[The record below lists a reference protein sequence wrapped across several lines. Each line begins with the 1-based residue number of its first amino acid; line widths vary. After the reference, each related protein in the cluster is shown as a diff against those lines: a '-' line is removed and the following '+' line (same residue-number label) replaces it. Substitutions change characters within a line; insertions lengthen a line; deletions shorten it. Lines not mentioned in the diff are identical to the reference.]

1 MINQSNVLYIDLE
14 RKSFYIRDRSELFNK
29 WLGGIGVAL
38 QLYKEEAVKSANPFD
53 PGNVIIFAI
62 GPLTS
67 LYPLASKVVAVFKS
81 PLTGNYGES
90 HAGGRSATAI
100 RSAGYGAIVI
110 KGVSDRPIYLVI
122 SEKGVQFKDA
132 ATIWG
137 MRSTFTVGRVLRE
150 ASPGAGLRTIM
161 RIGRAGENLVRYA
174 CVVSETYRHFGRMGL
189 GAVFGS
195 KKLKALIIYGKS
207 SIRLPKIKIYRDTYD
222 EAYKL
227 AVKSGLMKKYHELG
241 TPMNVLPINALG
253 ALPTRNLSEAKFE
266 WAEQI
271 SGENLAAKK
280 LGRRVAC
287 SHCPVACI
295 HLATIRET
303 YPDEPYFYK
312 TTFVSYDYELLYS
325 LGSMLGISD
334 INGLLKLIDEV
345 ELEGLDAISTG
356 VVLAWATEAYK
367 KGIVKLN
374 DLLVD
379 LDWGKANSYR
389 EAVNLIVDQ
398 PNEFYKNLAMGVDHA
413 SKIYGGQEFALSFG
427 GNEMPGYHTG
437 PAAYIGYL
445 IGSRHSHLDAAGYS
459 IDQKM
464 RNLSPSEIV
473 DKLIEEESWRQILS
487 SLVVC
492 YFARGIYE
500 PSMVKKTLSTL
511 GYELDEEELKELGK
525 RIYEEKQA
533 LKASQG
539 FKPNE
544 LRIPERIFEVPTF
557 HGLIDKNYIRMALEY
572 YSQIFNMITKKN
584 STFK

>member
-1 MINQSNVLYIDLE
+1 MINQSNVLYIDLG
-14 RKSFYIRDRSELFNK
+14 RKSFYVKNRSDLFDK
-29 WLGGIGVAL
+29 WLGGVGVAL

-53 PGNVIIFAI
+53 PGNTIVFAV
-62 GPLTS
+62 GPLTN

-122 SEKGVQFKDA
+122 SDKGVQFKDA
-132 ATIWG
+132 ATLWG

-150 ASPGAGLRTIM
+150 ALPGAGLRTIM
-161 RIGRAGENLVRYA
+161 RIGRAGEKLVRYA
-174 CVVSETYRHFGRMGL
+174 CVITETYRHFGRMGL

-195 KKLKALIIYGKS
+195 KKLKALIIHGKS
-207 SIRLPKIKIYRDTYD
+207 SIYMPKIKIYRDTYD
-222 EAYKL
+222 EVYKL

-241 TPMNVLPINALG
+241 TSMNVLSINALG

-266 WAEQI
+266 GAEQI
-271 SGENLAAKK
+271 SGEDLAAKK

-287 SHCPVACI
+287 SHCPIACI
-295 HLATIRET
+295 HLATIREP

-334 INGLLKLIDEV
+334 TSGLLKLIDGVEV
-345 ELEGLDAISTG
+345 GGLDAISTG

-367 KGIVKLN
+367 KGLIKLG
-374 DLLVD
+374 DSLVD
-379 LDWGKANSYR
+379 LDWGKADAYR
-389 EAVNLIVDQ
+389 EAVKLIIDQ
-398 PNEFYKNLAMGVDHA
+398 PNEFYKALAMGVDYA
-413 SKIYGGQEFALSFG
+413 SKIYGGSEFALSFG

-437 PAAYIGYL
+437 PAAHIGYL

-459 IDQKM
+459 IDQKIK
-464 RNLSPSEIV
+464 NLSPQEIV

-500 PSMVKKTLSTL
+500 PSIVKKALNAL
-511 GYELDEEELKELGK
+511 GYELDEERLKELGR
-525 RIYEEKQA
+525 RIYEDKQA
-533 LKASQG
+533 LKASEG
-539 FKPNE
+539 FKPYE
-544 LRIPERIFEVPTF
+544 LRFPERIFEVPTF
-557 HGLIDKNYIRMALEY
+557 HGSIDKNYMRAALEY
-572 YSQIFNMITKKN
+572 YSQIFNEIIKKSSN
-584 STFK
+584 LK

>member
-1 MINQSNVLYIDLE
+1 MINQSNVLYIDLG
-14 RKSFYIRDRSELFNK
+14 RKSFYVKNRSDLFDK
-29 WLGGIGVAL
+29 WLGGVGVAL

-53 PGNVIIFAI
+53 PGNTIVFAV
-62 GPLTS
+62 GPLTN

-122 SEKGVQFKDA
+122 SDKGVQFKDA
-132 ATIWG
+132 ATLWG

-150 ASPGAGLRTIM
+150 ALPGAGLRTIM
-161 RIGRAGENLVRYA
+161 RIGRAGEKLVRYA
-174 CVVSETYRHFGRMGL
+174 CVITETYRHFGRMGL

-195 KKLKALIIYGKS
+195 KKLKALIIHGKS
-207 SIRLPKIKIYRDTYD
+207 SIYMPKIKIYRDTYD
-222 EAYKL
+222 EVYKL

-241 TPMNVLPINALG
+241 TSMNVLSINALG

-266 WAEQI
+266 GAEQI
-271 SGENLAAKK
+271 SGEDLAAKK

-287 SHCPVACI
+287 SHCPIACI
-295 HLATIRET
+295 HLATIREP

-334 INGLLKLIDEV
+334 TSGLLKLIDEV
-345 ELEGLDAISTG
+345 EVGGLDAISTG

-367 KGIVKLN
+367 KGLIKLG
-374 DLLVD
+374 DSLVD
-379 LDWGKANSYR
+379 LDWGKADAYR
-389 EAVNLIVDQ
+389 EAVKLIIDQ
-398 PNEFYKNLAMGVDHA
+398 PNEFYKALAMGVDYA
-413 SKIYGGQEFALSFG
+413 SKIYGGSEFALSFG

-437 PAAYIGYL
+437 PAAHIGYL

-459 IDQKM
+459 IDQKIK
-464 RNLSPSEIV
+464 NLSPQEIV

-500 PSMVKKTLSTL
+500 PSIVKKALNAL
-511 GYELDEEELKELGK
+511 GYELDEERLKELGR
-525 RIYEEKQA
+525 RIYEDKQA
-533 LKASQG
+533 LKASEG
-539 FKPNE
+539 FKPYE
-544 LRIPERIFEVPTF
+544 LRFPERIFEVPTF
-557 HGLIDKNYIRMALEY
+557 HGSIDKNYMRAALEY
-572 YSQIFNMITKKN
+572 YSQIFNEIIKKSSN
-584 STFK
+584 LK

>member
-1 MINQSNVLYIDLE
+1 MINQSNVLYIDLG
-14 RKSFYIRDRSELFNK
+14 RKSFYVKNRSDLFDK
-29 WLGGIGVAL
+29 WLGGVGVAL

-53 PGNVIIFAI
+53 PGNTIVFAV
-62 GPLTS
+62 GPLTN

-122 SEKGVQFKDA
+122 SDKGVQFKDA
-132 ATIWG
+132 ATLWG

-150 ASPGAGLRTIM
+150 ALPGAGLRTIM
-161 RIGRAGENLVRYA
+161 RIGRAGEKLVRYA
-174 CVVSETYRHFGRMGL
+174 CVITETYRHFGRMGL

-195 KKLKALIIYGKS
+195 KKLKALIIHGKS
-207 SIRLPKIKIYRDTYD
+207 SIYMPKIKIYRDTYD
-222 EAYKL
+222 EVYKL

-241 TPMNVLPINALG
+241 TSMNVLSINALG

-266 WAEQI
+266 GAEQI
-271 SGENLAAKK
+271 SGEDLAAKK

-287 SHCPVACI
+287 SHCPIACI
-295 HLATIRET
+295 HLATIREP

-334 INGLLKLIDEV
+334 TSGLLKLIDEV
-345 ELEGLDAISTG
+345 EVGGLDAISTG

-367 KGIVKLN
+367 KGLIKLG
-374 DLLVD
+374 DSLVD
-379 LDWGKANSYR
+379 LDWGKADAYR
-389 EAVNLIVDQ
+389 EAVKLIIDQ
-398 PNEFYKNLAMGVDHA
+398 PNEFYKALAMGVDYA
-413 SKIYGGQEFALSFG
+413 SKIYGGSEFALSFG

-437 PAAYIGYL
+437 PAAHIGYL

-459 IDQKM
+459 IDQKIK
-464 RNLSPSEIV
+464 NLSPQEIV

-500 PSMVKKTLSTL
+500 PSIVKKALNAL
-511 GYELDEEELKELGK
+511 GYELDEERLKELGR
-525 RIYEEKQA
+525 RIYEDKQA
-533 LKASQG
+533 LKASEG
-539 FKPNE
+539 FKPYE
-544 LRIPERIFEVPTF
+544 LRFPERIFEVPTF
-557 HGLIDKNYIRMALEY
+557 HGSIDKNYMKAALEY
-572 YSQIFNMITKKN
+572 YSQIFNEIIKKSSN
-584 STFK
+584 LK

>member
-1 MINQSNVLYIDLE
+1 LINQSNVLYIDLG
-14 RKSFYIRDRSELFNK
+14 RKSFYVKNRSDLFDK
-29 WLGGIGVAL
+29 WLGGVGVAL

-53 PGNVIIFAI
+53 PGNTIVFAV
-62 GPLTS
+62 GPLTN

-122 SEKGVQFKDA
+122 SDKGVQFKDA
-132 ATIWG
+132 ATLWG

-150 ASPGAGLRTIM
+150 ALPGAGLRTIM
-161 RIGRAGENLVRYA
+161 RIGRAGEKLVRYA
-174 CVVSETYRHFGRMGL
+174 CVITETYRHFGRMGL

-195 KKLKALIIYGKS
+195 KKLKALIIHGKS
-207 SIRLPKIKIYRDTYD
+207 SIYMPKIKIYRDTYD
-222 EAYKL
+222 EVYKL

-241 TPMNVLPINALG
+241 TSMNVLSINALG

-266 WAEQI
+266 GAEQI
-271 SGENLAAKK
+271 SGEDLAAKK

-287 SHCPVACI
+287 SHCPIACI
-295 HLATIRET
+295 HLATIREP

-334 INGLLKLIDEV
+334 TSGLLKLIDEV
-345 ELEGLDAISTG
+345 EVGGLDAISTG

-367 KGIVKLN
+367 KGLIKLG
-374 DLLVD
+374 DSLVD
-379 LDWGKANSYR
+379 LDWGKADAYR
-389 EAVNLIVDQ
+389 EAVKLIIDQ
-398 PNEFYKNLAMGVDHA
+398 PNEFYKALAMGVDYA
-413 SKIYGGQEFALSFG
+413 SKIYGGSEFALSFG

-437 PAAYIGYL
+437 PAAHIGYL

-459 IDQKM
+459 IDQKIK
-464 RNLSPSEIV
+464 NLSPQEIV

-500 PSMVKKTLSTL
+500 PSIVKKALNAL
-511 GYELDEEELKELGK
+511 GYELDEERLKELGR
-525 RIYEEKQA
+525 RIYEDKQA
-533 LKASQG
+533 LKASEG
-539 FKPNE
+539 FKPYE
-544 LRIPERIFEVPTF
+544 LRFPERIFEVPTF
-557 HGLIDKNYIRMALEY
+557 HGSINKNYMKAALEY
-572 YSQIFNMITKKN
+572 YSQIFNEIIKKSSN
-584 STFK
+584 LK

>member
-1 MINQSNVLYIDLE
+1 MINQSNVLYIDLG
-14 RKSFYIRDRSELFNK
+14 RKSFYVKNRSDLFDK
-29 WLGGIGVAL
+29 WLGGVGVAL

-53 PGNVIIFAI
+53 PGNTIVFAV
-62 GPLTS
+62 GPLTN

-122 SEKGVQFKDA
+122 SDKGVQFKDA
-132 ATIWG
+132 ATLWG

-150 ASPGAGLRTIM
+150 ALPGAGLRTIM
-161 RIGRAGENLVRYA
+161 RIGRAGEKLVRYA
-174 CVVSETYRHFGRMGL
+174 CVITETYRHFGRMGL

-195 KKLKALIIYGKS
+195 KKLKALIIHGKS
-207 SIRLPKIKIYRDTYD
+207 SIYMPKIKIYRDTYD
-222 EAYKL
+222 EVYKL

-241 TPMNVLPINALG
+241 TSMNVLSINALG

-266 WAEQI
+266 GAEQI
-271 SGENLAAKK
+271 SGEDLAAKK

-287 SHCPVACI
+287 SHCPIACI
-295 HLATIRET
+295 HLATIREP

-334 INGLLKLIDEV
+334 TSGLLKLIDGVEV
-345 ELEGLDAISTG
+345 GGLDAISTG

-367 KGIVKLN
+367 KGLIKLG
-374 DLLVD
+374 DSLVD
-379 LDWGKANSYR
+379 LDWGKADAYR
-389 EAVNLIVDQ
+389 EAVKLIIDQ
-398 PNEFYKNLAMGVDHA
+398 PNEFYKALAMGVDYA
-413 SKIYGGQEFALSFG
+413 SKIYGGSEFALSFG

-437 PAAYIGYL
+437 PAAHIGYL

-459 IDQKM
+459 IDQKIK
-464 RNLSPSEIV
+464 NLSPQEIV

-500 PSMVKKTLSTL
+500 PSIVKKALNAL
-511 GYELDEEELKELGK
+511 GYELDEERLKELGR
-525 RIYEEKQA
+525 RIYEDKQA
-533 LKASQG
+533 LKASEG
-539 FKPNE
+539 FKPYE
-544 LRIPERIFEVPTF
+544 LRFPERIFEVPTF
-557 HGLIDKNYIRMALEY
+557 HGSIDKNYMKAALEY
-572 YSQIFNMITKKN
+572 YSQIFNEIIKKSSN
-584 STFK
+584 LK

>member
-1 MINQSNVLYIDLE
+1 MINQSDVLYIDLE
-14 RKSFYIRDRSELFNK
+14 RKSFYIKNRSELFNE
-29 WLGGIGVAL
+29 WLGGVGVAL
-38 QLYKEEAVKSANPFD
+38 QLYKEEAVKSASPLD
-53 PGNVIIFAI
+53 PGNVIVFAI

-132 ATIWG
+132 ATLWG

-150 ASPGAGLRTIM
+150 ASLGAGLRTIM

-207 SIRLPKIKIYRDTYD
+207 SIRMPKIKIYRDAYD
-222 EAYKL
+222 EVYKL
-227 AVKSGLMKKYHELG
+227 AVKSELMKKYHELG

-253 ALPTRNLSEAKFE
+253 ALPTRNLSESKFE

-287 SHCPVACI
+287 SHCPIACI
-295 HLATIRET
+295 HLATIREP

-334 INGLLKLIDEV
+334 MDGLLKLIDEV
-345 ELEGLDAISTG
+345 EIGGLDAISTG
-356 VVLAWATEAYK
+356 VALAWATEAYK

-379 LDWGKANSYR
+379 LDWGKADAYR
-389 EAVNLIVDQ
+389 EAVNFIIDQ
-398 PNEFYKNLAMGVDHA
+398 PNEFYKALAMGVDYA
-413 SKIYGGQEFALSFG
+413 SKIYGGREFALSFG

-437 PAAYIGYL
+437 PAAHLGYI

-464 RNLSPSEIV
+464 KSLSPQEIV

-500 PSMVKKTLSTL
+500 PNIVKKALIPL
-511 GYELDEEELKELGK
+511 GYESDEEKLRELGR
-525 RIYEEKQA
+525 RIYEEKQT
-533 LKASQG
+533 LKALLG
-539 FKPNE
+539 FKPSE
-544 LRIPERIFEVPTF
+544 IRIPERIFEVPTF
-557 HGLIDKNYIRMALEY
+557 HGLIDKNYMNIALEY
-572 YSQIFNMITKKN
+572 YSQIFNKIIKKN
-584 STFK
+584 SIIK